1 MRLDLMCNRFHCQ
14 RRCGN
19 SHRLVRDPVTKE
31 PAKEETDQLVRK
43 YYEKGLITISAGTH
57 GNVMRT
63 LMPLVISDAELDRG
77 LSILEESLGGIR

>member
-1 MRLDLMCNRFHCQ
+1 M
-14 RRCGN
+14 
-19 SHRLVRDPVTKE
+19 
-31 PAKEETDQLVRK
+31 VRK
-43 YYEKGLITISAGTH
+43 CYEKELITISAGTH